1 MFKQHIA
8 RTSIFAVVALAATGC
23 SSING
28 MIPSWTGSPTEHS
41 RTPANATE
49 YQCAGGKRFY
59 VRLVDNGAGAWLIY
73 PDREVALTKSSGGA
87 NRYSNGVAVLDING
101 AEANLTDGPGIA
113 YSACKAVAG
122 K

>member
-1 MFKQHIA
+1 MFKQHTA
-8 RTSIFAVVALAATGC
+8 RTSILAVLVLTVTGC
-23 SSING
+23 NSING

-59 VRLVDNGAGAWLIY
+59 VRLVDSGASAWLIY

-87 NRYSNGVAVLDING
+87 NRYSNGVAILDISG
-101 AEANLTDGPGIA
+101 AEASLTDGPGIA
-113 YSACKAVAG
+113 YSACKATTG

>member
-1 MFKQHIA
+1 MLKQYTV
-8 RTSIFAVVALAATGC
+8 RTSLLTVLALTATGC
-23 SSING
+23 NTLND
-28 MIPSWTGSPTEHS
+28 MIPSWSGAPAEHS

-59 VRLVDNGAGAWLIY
+59 VRLIDNGASAWLIY

-87 NRYSNGVAVLDING
+87 TRYSNGVAILDISG
-101 AEANLTDGPGIA
+101 AEASLTDGPGIT
-113 YSACKAVAG
+113 YSGCKATTG